1 MPIRLWG
8 YIMSITDNLKEF
20 TEALLENYFDSLK
33 EIGNRQ
39 FNISASIT
47 PYEKFK
53 ELRRRKEIREAIKQ
67 AKSLIESFHTEHVI
81 HIDTFWTFVEELNI
95 QEVEAKKVLED
106 SFVKFQNRAWNV
118 IKMLKR
124 RAEDRIDEFEEL
136 EIIETDCL
144 QLGTKQSLVR
154 LKDLTF
160 EVLRDSWITQTNPLS
175 D

>member
-1 MPIRLWG
+1 
-8 YIMSITDNLKEF
+8 MSTTDNLKEF
-20 TEALLENYFDSLK
+20 TEALLENYFDSLR

-39 FNISASIT
+39 FNVSANIT

-53 ELRRRKEIREAIKQ
+53 ELRRQKEIRESIKQ

-81 HIDTFWTFVEELNI
+81 HMDTFWTFVEELNI

-106 SFVKFQNRAWNV
+106 SFIKFQNRAWNV

-136 EIIETDCL
+136 EIIETEI
-144 QLGTKQSLVR
+144 KQRLVK

-160 EVLRDSWITQTNPLS
+160 EVLRDSWITQTNPME
-175 D
+175 

>member
-1 MPIRLWG
+1 
-8 YIMSITDNLKEF
+8 MSNTDKLKEF

-39 FNISASIT
+39 FNVSANIT

-53 ELRRRKEIREAIKQ
+53 ELKRLKEVRESIKQ
-67 AKSLIESFHTEHVI
+67 AKALIESFHDEHI
-81 HIDTFWTFVEELNI
+81 MHMETFWNFVAELNI
-95 QEVEAKKVLED
+95 QEVEAKKILETA
-106 SFVKFQNRAWNV
+106 FIKFQNRAWNV

-136 EIIETDCL
+136 EVNESGI
-144 QLGTKQSLVR
+144 KQNLIS

-160 EVLRDSWITQTNPLS
+160 EVLRDSWITQTDPMDS
-175 D
+175 VK